1 MEAQDRTVGSV
12 PRSEYRTAVIRLL
25 DWTERWLMK
34 LICLLAILLLILQFL
49 LRMEPIRYWLSE
61 TDRLEGYA
69 PSLFHKSLKA
79 PQESSTKAAD
89 LCMTVTGVL

>member
-1 MEAQDRTVGSV
+1 MEAQDRTVRSV
-12 PRSEYRTAVIRLL
+12 SRSEYRTAVIRLL
-25 DWTERWLMK
+25 DRTERWLMK

-69 PSLFHKSLKA
+69 PTRLHNSLNA
-79 PQESSTKAAD
+79 PPET
-89 LCMTVTGVL
+89 